1 MRFELTTSSLEDSR
15 SDPLSYTHK
24 IFLSYKSN
32 PLICWRS
39 LRAPA
44 NHRPCVFKRAD
55 GESRT
60 HDLLFT
66 RQLLQPIEL
75 HRRTA
80 EARIELAISRFKAE
94 RVANYATP
102 HQSGWRRT

>member
-1 MRFELTTSSLEDSR
+1 MISSLEDSR
-15 SDPLSYTHK
+15 FNQLSYAHK
-24 IFLSYKSN
+24 KNFKLQN
-32 PLICWRS
+32 LIR
-39 LRAPA
+39 LFARAHFA
-44 NHRPCVFKRAD
+44 LGQRRGYYFFNRAD

-80 EARIELAISRFKAE
+80 EARVELAISRFKAE

-102 HQSGWRRT
+102 HQSGWRRS